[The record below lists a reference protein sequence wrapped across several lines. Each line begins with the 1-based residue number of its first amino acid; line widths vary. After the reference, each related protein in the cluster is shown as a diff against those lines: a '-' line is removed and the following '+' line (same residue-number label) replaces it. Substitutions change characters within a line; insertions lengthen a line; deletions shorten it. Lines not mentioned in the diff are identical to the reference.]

1 VGMMI
6 VMRMIVSVTVGVFHC
21 AHLFLLISRL
31 LTRS

>member
-1 VGMMI
+1 MMI
-6 VMRMIVSVTVGVFHC
+6 VVRVIVSVAVGVIHC